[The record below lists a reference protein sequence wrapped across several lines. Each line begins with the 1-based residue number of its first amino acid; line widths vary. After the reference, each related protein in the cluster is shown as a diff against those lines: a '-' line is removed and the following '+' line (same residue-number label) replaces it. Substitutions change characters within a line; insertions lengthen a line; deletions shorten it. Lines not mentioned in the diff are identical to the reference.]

1 MKNIFDTI
9 QILVDLVHIEGDLNF
24 DIYTYII

>member
-9 QILVDLVHIEGDLNF
+9 QILVYLVHIEGDLNF
-24 DIYTYII
+24 YLYTYII